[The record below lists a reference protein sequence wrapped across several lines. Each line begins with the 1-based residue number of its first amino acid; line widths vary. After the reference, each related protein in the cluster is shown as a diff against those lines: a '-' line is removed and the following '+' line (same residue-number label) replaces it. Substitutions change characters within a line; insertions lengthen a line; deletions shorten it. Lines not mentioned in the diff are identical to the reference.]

1 MKKLI
6 ILLTAALLI
15 GQNLIAQGNVGIGTN
30 NPISM
35 LTVARGIHLDLDN
48 VNGIA
53 LESAL
58 TFGDDALVGIGSR
71 RTVGTNQFGLDFY
84 TGGFRRVSI
93 STSGRVGIGTVTP
106 DYTLHVIG
114 STYVSNNLLVF
125 NRIGVGTTTPGY
137 SLEVPT
143 AYFTTRIG
151 INTIPNTTYSLDLVG
166 STRLQGNT
174 RVTGFIVTEDV
185 LRVRNSLGIVR
196 SSNATQLKVLSYSV
210 SGISVAG
217 FGGGATVTTGVFNY
231 PESFSTTPRIIVSH
245 LISGSGTTGNPY
257 AMTLIPREVTT
268 TGCKFEVVNL
278 SNTTLNFSNASFA
291 IMAIGGE

>member
-1 MKKLI
+1 
-6 ILLTAALLI
+6 
-15 GQNLIAQGNVGIGTN
+15 
-30 NPISM
+30 M

-48 VNGIA
+48 VNGVA

-58 TFGDDALVGIGSR
+58 TFGNDALAGIGSR

-84 TGGFRRVSI
+84 TNGFRRVSI
-93 STSGRVGIGTVTP
+93 SSTGRVGIGTTTP
-106 DYTLHVIG
+106 DYTLDVSG
-114 STYVSNNLLVF
+114 SAYIANNLLVF
-125 NRIGVGTTTPGY
+125 NRIGIGTTSPGY
-137 SLEVPT
+137 SLEAPT
-143 AYFTTRIG
+143 AYFTNRIG
-151 INTIPNTTYSLDLVG
+151 INTIPNNTYSLDLVG

-174 RVTGFIVTEDV
+174 RVTGFIVTEEV
-185 LRVRNSLGIVR
+185 LRVRDGLGIVR
-196 SSNATQLKVLSYSV
+196 SSNATQLKVLSFSV
-210 SGISVAG
+210 GGISVAG

-245 LISGSGTTGNPY
+245 LISGTGTTGNPY

-291 IMAIGGE
+291 VMAIGGE